1 MLDEFD
7 FREEEAKQPGGFGPA
22 FLNLAS
28 LITLLA
34 SLCAGGYA
42 TQIFLDPQ
50 SSLNP
55 FPPAATSIPSGTP
68 EAPTVEPTATFTLEP
83 SPTADETG
91 GFFQI
96 QSGSPI
102 ALDSSIFYPELGCD
116 FLGIHGQV
124 FGLDFA
130 PIANLRVR
138 VTGTLSGQPIDAV
151 GLTGAATQYGSGA
164 YYEIRLGD
172 TPIASSGELQI
183 VVENDAGANVSTP
196 VSFSTFDSCQ
206 QNLIQIN
213 FSEQP

>member
-7 FREEEAKQPGGFGPA
+7 FREEQAKQPGKFGPVV
-22 FLNLAS
+22 LNLAS

-55 FPPAATSIPSGTP
+55 FPPAATSIPSATP
-68 EAPTVEPTATFTLEP
+68 EPPTPEPTPTFTLEP
-83 SPTADETG
+83 SPTVDETG

-102 ALDSSIFYPELGCD
+102 ALDSSIFYPELACN
-116 FLGIHGQV
+116 FLGVHGQV

-138 VTGTLSGQPIDAV
+138 VTGTLNGQAIDTV
-151 GLTGAATQYGSGA
+151 GLTGTATQYGSGA
-164 YYEIRLGD
+164 YYEIRLGEA
-172 TPIASSGELQI
+172 PVASNNELQI
-183 VVENDAGANVSTP
+183 VVEDKAGTSVSTP
-196 VSFSTFDSCQ
+196 ISFSTFDSCQ